1 MRPTGQAWRRH
12 APHGQQ
18 DKPGTTCQP
27 RPDTLLTDFQ
37 RVASRSSLVPPTSR
51 PNKTNLEFKSD
62 QQDKSGTVKKETT
75 FNCAT
80 KKRLREPS
88 GQSSQGQGQMKYP
101 RMS

>member
-1 MRPTGQAWRRH
+1 MANRTSLVLNANR
-12 APHGQQ
+12 A
-18 DKPGTTCQP
+18 
-27 RPDTLLTDFQ
+27 DTLLTDFQ
-37 RVASRSSLVPPTSR
+37 RVTSRSSLVPPSR

-62 QQDKSGTVKKETT
+62 QQDTSGTVKKETT

-80 KKRLREPS
+80 RMRLREPS

>member
-1 MRPTGQAWRRH
+1 MTEFLADGPDWLLRSRFCSIT
-12 APHGQQ
+12 PHMVNR
-18 DKPGTTCQP
+18 T
-27 RPDTLLTDFQ
+27 
-37 RVASRSSLVPPTSR
+37 SLVPPTSR

-80 KKRLREPS
+80 RKRLREPS